1 MKQIKN
7 QKGIALVLA
16 LMVILVLSVMA
27 SGLMYN
33 IINEKTITANRMRS
47 TQALALA
54 KAGEAEAIAR
64 LSVPYSTTN
73 DTVIIENI
81 VGGTLTPNWRC
92 FITLNTPS
100 GTISG
105 ATVKK
110 TIQTTANTL
119 NYSENWGNLGDTST
133 VLQVRYKRHDINGD
147 GNLTSNEI
155 YYYDYK
161 RDLITL
167 GNASPTPSDAYPVW
181 EIISTGKVGTSR
193 RTLVTEVVVP
203 RFSAKTRAGLSSKA
217 PVTGNGNADVCGH
230 DHPTTIPYNTSPPNC
245 FDAWHV
251 YAGGEPHGLAASSY
265 ANIAPRP
272 SCTQAGCVPGIETD
286 SIFENVGASRKAWGN
301 PDVVEHSTRPIYKI
315 WEIMGMDSATCW
327 NLPWGTDMYPVTGLV
342 RVGTP
347 GGSTMYAGHGSSLE
361 HEGIL
366 WVRGD
371 LHSSS
376 NLAIKGLVYVEG
388 NYLSTGTTWVLGGIV
403 VLGDVETRITGSIDV
418 LYSSQ
423 MLARVVQNAT
433 GTGMKV
439 ISQREIDEKY

>member
-1 MKQIKN
+1 MNRINN

-33 IINEKTITANRMRS
+33 IVNEKTITANRMRS
-47 TQALALA
+47 SQSLALA
-54 KAGEAEAIAR
+54 KAGQAEAIAR
-64 LSVPYSTTN
+64 LSVPYSLSN
-73 DTVIIENI
+73 DTVIVENI
-81 VGGTLTPNWRC
+81 VGGVLSPNWRC
-92 FITLNTPS
+92 YITLNTPT
-100 GTISG
+100 GTITG

-119 NYSENWGNLGDTST
+119 NYSENFNNLGDTSS

-147 GNLTSNEI
+147 GILNAQEI

-161 RDLITL
+161 RDMITL
-167 GNASPTPSDAYPVW
+167 GNASPTPADAYPVW
-181 EIISTGKVGTSR
+181 EIISTGKVGNSR

-203 RFSAKTRAGLSSKA
+203 RFSARTRAGLSSKA
-217 PVTGNGNADVCGH
+217 PVTGHGNADVCGH

-286 SIFENVGASRKAWGN
+286 SLFFNVGANRKAWGN
-301 PDVVEHSTRPIYKI
+301 PDVVEKSTRPIYKI
-315 WEIMGMDSATCW
+315 WEIMGMDSATCT

-342 RVGTP
+342 RRDGN
-347 GGSTMYAGHGSSLE
+347 TMFAGHGSGLQ

-366 WVRGD
+366 WIRNGD

-376 NLAIKGLVYVEG
+376 NLAIKGLIYVEG
-388 NYLSTGTTWVLGGIV
+388 NYRSTGTTWVLGGIV
-403 VLGDVETRITGSIDV
+403 VLGDTETSITGSIDV

-433 GTGMKV
+433 GIGMKV
-439 ISQREIDEKY
+439 ISQREVDQKY